1 MKKILFILFLTGVLI
16 AQTTQQE
23 FLHPSKV
30 RKKYKFKEFQTI
42 LFAED
47 EVFKQDPSMLNKEY
61 VETTG
66 YRIQLISTQ
75 NLAEAI
81 SVKSQADSL
90 YSTPVYV
97 DFEPPNYK
105 VRIGN
110 YETNEEAMNMQ
121 NAMQKQGFK
130 NAWVVPS
137 KIVVIK

>member
-1 MKKILFILFLTGVLI
+1 MKRFLLTISLVGLLFS
-16 AQTTQQE
+16 QTVQQE

-30 RKKYKFKEFQTI
+30 RKKYKLKEFQTI
-42 LFAED
+42 LFSEE
-47 EVFKQDPSMLNKEY
+47 EVFKQDPSRLEKEF
-61 VETTG
+61 VETSG

-81 SVKSQADSL
+81 SVKAGADSTC
-90 YSTPVYV
+90 SVPVYV

-110 YETNEEAMNMQ
+110 YITNEEAMNMQ
-121 NAMQKQGFK
+121 NTMQRQGFK

-137 KIVVIK
+137 KIVVVK

>member
-1 MKKILFILFLTGVLI
+1 MKRCLIIFVLIGVLLS
-16 AQTTQQE
+16 QTVQQE

-30 RKKYKFKEFQTI
+30 RKKYKLKDFQTI
-42 LFAED
+42 LYAED
-47 EVFKQDPSMLNKEY
+47 EVFKQDPSKLEKEFI
-61 VETTG
+61 ETSG

-81 SVKSQADSL
+81 SVKARADSTC
-90 YSTPVYV
+90 SVPVYV

-110 YETNEEAMNMQ
+110 YITNEEAMIMQ
-121 NAMQKQGFK
+121 NGMQGQGFD

-137 KIVVIK
+137 KIVVVK